1 MTGNKQLERRLAGL
15 ILGTAVGDALG
26 LPAEGLSPYRI
37 QKRWKDDWRM
47 RLVFGRGMV
56 SDDTEHS
63 FFVPQSLLTSSADV
77 AAFRRGLAARL
88 RWWVVGLPAGVGLAT
103 ARACLKLGLGL
114 SPERSGGFSAG
125 NGPAIRLDG
134 FRRFF
139 GPDQLQTVECATA
152 A

>member
-63 FFVPQSLLTSSADV
+63 FFVAQSLLTSSADV

-88 RWWVVGLPAGVGLAT
+88 RWWFVGLPAGVGLAT
-103 ARACLKLGLGL
+103 ARACLKLWLGI
-114 SPERSGGFSAG
+114 STERSGGFFAGEGSAIPSAG
-125 NGPAIRLDG
+125 
-134 FRRFF
+134 
-139 GPDQLQTVECATA
+139 VCAFLGCGH
-152 A
+152 

>member
-47 RLVFGRGMV
+47 RLVFGRGMG

-63 FFVPQSLLTSSADV
+63 FFVAQSLLTSSADV

-103 ARACLKLGLGL
+103 GPGWLELWVWHLPR
-114 SPERSGGFSAG
+114 SSGGV
-125 NGPAIRLDG
+125 
-134 FRRFF
+134 FF
-139 GPDQLQTVECATA
+139 GKR
-152 A
+152 